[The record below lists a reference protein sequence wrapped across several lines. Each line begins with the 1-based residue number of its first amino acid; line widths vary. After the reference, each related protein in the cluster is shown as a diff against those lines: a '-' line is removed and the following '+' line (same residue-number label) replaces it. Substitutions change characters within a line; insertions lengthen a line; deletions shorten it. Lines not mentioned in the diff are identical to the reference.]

1 MMSHRSIISIPAQL
15 MMLSVFAVPIFAA
28 VIPAQRKDSET
39 GSGTLRQHIDAAHRA
54 ERAGN
59 LGQAAEQYRAFLTQA
74 LDQLALE
81 HAQLGDYAKTT
92 AYFDEALE
100 LTSDA
105 FQLRLDY
112 AIAAL
117 QAGDLQRAET
127 LTRFIFAHPPQK
139 SEDLART
146 HQILGRI
153 LLRMNRD
160 REAKKEMEAA
170 IALTPNF
177 ENLYGLAVVCLD
189 MDDEGCATRLFAEL
203 QSSFGETPAL
213 HMQFGRAYGNS
224 DYSPRAVVEFRKVI
238 AEDPRFPTAHY
249 SLAAAL
255 LGTGEDEATMLAAEA
270 ELKKELAISPRDFLT
285 YAALGKIAAAHHQ
298 YPQAEKYLK
307 KATSLNPRN
316 PDAFLYL
323 GQMYFDTDRPIDA
336 KAALRQAV
344 KLTTDVSRNRYQVQ
358 KAHFLLGRILMQEHR
373 AEEAHAEMLIARGL
387 ANKGLSKDKS
397 GLAGVMP
404 GLSAPTDPQG
414 ASTEITP
421 ATESTPQTVDPEAS
435 ARLESDEQQLRLAI
449 GDSYN
454 NLGVISA
461 TGQDYSN
468 ALHYFERA
476 ARWNPSLDG
485 MDYNLGHAAFMASRF
500 ADAILPLS
508 HALHARPSDAGIRSA
523 LAISRFMTGDYNG
536 CIEALHGKEE
546 IITSIPQLE
555 YVYAASLV
563 KTGEVSSG
571 KRRLE
576 SLEARHPE
584 IAEVHRSLGEVLDR
598 QGERPKAAEELR
610 SAILLNANDPE
621 SHYDLGKI
629 DLELGDRSAAI
640 VELESAIRL
649 LPGEPRFHAELAKA
663 YKASLRTADAEK
675 ELHIYDALKNS
686 QTPPAE
692 TVSGSQETVVSGR

>member
-1 MMSHRSIISIPAQL
+1 MSHRSLILIPAQL
-15 MMLSVFAVPIFAA
+15 ILFSIFAVPLFAA
-28 VIPAQRKDSET
+28 VLPAQRKNVET
-39 GSGTLRQHIDAAHRA
+39 RSTVLRQHMDAAHRA
-54 ERAGN
+54 EQSGR
-59 LGQAAEQYRAFLTQA
+59 LDEAAEHYRAFLAQA
-74 LDQLALE
+74 LDELAIE
-81 HAQLGDYAKTT
+81 HEQLGDYTKTA

-100 LTSDA
+100 LTPDA
-105 FQLRLDY
+105 FPLRLDY

-117 QAGDLQRAET
+117 QAGDLQHAET
-127 LTRFIFAHPPQK
+127 LTRFILTHPPQE
-139 SEDLART
+139 SSDLSRT

-153 LLRMNRD
+153 LLKMNRN
-160 REAKKEMEAA
+160 REARKEMEAA

-177 ENLYGLAVVCLD
+177 ENLYGLAVVCLE
-189 MDDEGCATRLFAEL
+189 MDEEGCATELFAEM

-224 DYSPRAVVEFRKVI
+224 DSSPRAVAEFRKVI
-238 AEDPRFPTAHY
+238 AEDPRFPGAHY

-255 LGTGEDEATMLAAEA
+255 LGTGEDEATILAAEI

-285 YAALGKIAAAHHQ
+285 YAALGKIAAAQHR

-307 KATSLNPRN
+307 QATSLNPRN

-323 GQMYFDTDRPIDA
+323 GQMYFDTDRSVEA

-344 KLTTDVSRNRYQVQ
+344 QLTTDVTRNRYQVQ

-373 AEEAHAEMLIARGL
+373 AEEAHAEMVIARSL

-397 GLAGVMP
+397 ELAGLMP
-404 GLSAPTDPQG
+404 GLSAPTDPQ
-414 ASTEITP
+414 STSTDTT
-421 ATESTPQTVDPEAS
+421 ATTQSTPQAADPEAS
-435 ARLESDEQQLRLAI
+435 AHLESYEKQLRLVI

-454 NLGVISA
+454 NLGAITA
-461 TGQDYSN
+461 TRNDYLN
-468 ALHYFERA
+468 ALHYFDRA
-476 ARWNPSLDG
+476 AAWNPSLEG
-485 MDYNLGHAAFMASRF
+485 LDYNLGHAAFMASRF
-500 ADAILPLS
+500 SDATPPLS
-508 HALHARPSDAGIRSA
+508 RALQAHPSDAGIRSA
-523 LAISRFMTGDYNG
+523 LAISRFMTGDYSG
-536 CIEALHGKEE
+536 CVEALHGGEE

-576 SLEARHPE
+576 SLEAKHPE

-598 QGERPKAAEELR
+598 QGEKRKAAEEVR

-629 DLELGDRSAAI
+629 DLELGDRGAAI

-649 LPGEPRFHAELAKA
+649 LPSEPKFHAELANA
-663 YKASLRTADAEK
+663 YKAVLRTADAEK
-675 ELHIYDALKNS
+675 ELHTYDALKSS
-686 QTPPAE
+686 QTPAAKA
-692 TVSGSQETVVSGR
+692 VSGQQETIVPSR

>member
-1 MMSHRSIISIPAQL
+1 MILIPAQL
-15 MMLSVFAVPIFAA
+15 MILSVFAVPFFAA
-28 VIPAQRKDSET
+28 VIPTQRKNADPESAA
-39 GSGTLRQHIDAAHRA
+39 LRQHMDAAHRA

-59 LGQAAEQYRAFLTQA
+59 LDEAAGHYRAFLAQA

-81 HAQLGDYAKTT
+81 HEQLGDYAKTA

-100 LTSDA
+100 LTPDS
-105 FQLRLDY
+105 FPLRLDY
-112 AIAAL
+112 DLAAL

-127 LTRFIFAHPPQK
+127 LTRFILAHPPQES
-139 SEDLART
+139 SELARA
-146 HQILGRI
+146 HQILGSI

-160 REAKKEMEAA
+160 REAKAEMEAA

-177 ENLYGLAVVCLD
+177 ENLYGLAVVCLE
-189 MDDEGCATRLFAEL
+189 MDDEGCATKIFAEM

-224 DYSPRAVVEFRKVI
+224 DYSPRAVDEFRKAI
-238 AEDPRFPTAHY
+238 AEDPRLPGAHY

-255 LGTGEDEATMLAAEA
+255 LGTGEDEATILAAET

-285 YAALGKIAAAHHQ
+285 YAALGKIAATHHR

-307 KATSLNPRN
+307 QATSLNPRN

-323 GQMYFDTDRPIDA
+323 GQMYFDTDRPTDA
-336 KAALRQAV
+336 KVALRQAV
-344 KLTTDVSRNRYQVQ
+344 QLTTDVTRNRYQVQ

-373 AEEAHAEMLIARGL
+373 AEEAHAEMAIARSL

-397 GLAGVMP
+397 ELAGLMP
-404 GLSAPTDPQG
+404 GLSAPKDPQS
-414 ASTEITP
+414 ASTDTIAETMA
-421 ATESTPQTVDPEAS
+421 ATQSTPQTADPEAS
-435 ARLESDEQQLRLAI
+435 AHLESYEKQLRLVI

-454 NLGVISA
+454 NLGAITA
-461 TGQDYSN
+461 TGNDYLN

-476 ARWNPSLDG
+476 AAWNPSLEG

-500 ADAILPLS
+500 PDAIPPLS
-508 HALHARPSDAGIRSA
+508 RALQAHPSDAGIRSA
-523 LAISRFMTGDYNG
+523 LAISRFMTDDYSG
-536 CIEALHGKEE
+536 CIEALHGGEE

-555 YVYAASLV
+555 YVYAVSLV

-576 SLEARHPE
+576 SLEAKHPE

-598 QGERPKAAEELR
+598 QGERRKAAEEVR
-610 SAILLNANDPE
+610 SAILLNASDPE

-629 DLELGDRSAAI
+629 DLELGDRSAAM

-649 LPGEPRFHAELAKA
+649 LPSEPKFHAELAKA
-663 YKASLRTADAEK
+663 YKAALRAADAEK
-675 ELHIYDALKNS
+675 ELHTYDALKNA
-686 QTPPAE
+686 QTPPAKNVAGKRE
-692 TVSGSQETVVSGR
+692 AVAPSR

>member
-1 MMSHRSIISIPAQL
+1 MMFHRSIIWIPAQL
-15 MMLSVFAVPIFAA
+15 LMLCVFAVPFFAA
-28 VIPAQRKDSET
+28 VVPAQRKDADA
-39 GSGTLRQHIDAAHRA
+39 GSAALRQHMDAAHRA

-59 LGQAAEQYRAFLTQA
+59 LDEAAEQYRAFLAQA

-81 HAQLGDYAKTT
+81 HAQLGDYTKTT

-100 LTSDA
+100 LTPNA
-105 FQLRLDY
+105 LPLRLDY

-127 LTRFIFAHPPQK
+127 LTRFILAHPPQE
-139 SEDLART
+139 SSDLARA
-146 HQILGRI
+146 HQTLGRI

-160 REAKKEMEAA
+160 QEARKEMEAA

-177 ENLYGLAVVCLD
+177 ENLYGLAVVCLE
-189 MDDEGCATRLFAEL
+189 MDDDACATQLFTEM

-224 DYSPRAVVEFRKVI
+224 DYSPRAVTEFKKVI
-238 AEDPRFPTAHY
+238 AEDPRFPGAHY

-255 LGTGEDEATMLAAEA
+255 LGSGEDEATMLAAEA

-285 YAALGKIAAAHHQ
+285 YAALGKIAAAHHE

-307 KATSLNPRN
+307 QATSLNPKN

-323 GQMYFDTDRPIDA
+323 GQMYFDTNRPADA
-336 KAALRQAV
+336 KVALRQAV
-344 KLTTDVSRNRYQVQ
+344 QLTTDVTRNHYQVQ

-373 AEEAHAEMLIARGL
+373 AEEAHAEMLIARSL

-397 GLAGVMP
+397 ELAGLLPGLAAT
-404 GLSAPTDPQG
+404 SDSQA
-414 ASTEITP
+414 ASTDTMA
-421 ATESTPQTVDPEAS
+421 ATQPTPQAADAEAS
-435 ARLESDEQQLRLAI
+435 ARLESYEKQLRLVI

-454 NLGVISA
+454 NLGAISA
-461 TGQDYSN
+461 TGQAYSK
-468 ALHYFERA
+468 ALHYFQRA
-476 ARWNPSLDG
+476 AAWNPSIEG

-500 ADAILPLS
+500 SDAIPPLS
-508 HALHARPSDAGIRSA
+508 RSVRAHASDAGIRSA
-523 LAISRFMTGDYNG
+523 LAISQFMTGDYNG
-536 CIEALHGKEE
+536 CIEALHGREE

-563 KTGEVSSG
+563 KTGEISAG

-576 SLEARHPE
+576 SLEAKHPE

-598 QGERPKAAEELR
+598 QGARPKAAEEVR

-640 VELESAIRL
+640 VELETATRL
-649 LPGEPRFHAELAKA
+649 LPSEPRFHAELASA
-663 YKASLRTADAEK
+663 YKASSRTADAEK
-675 ELHIYDALKNS
+675 ELHIYDGLKNS
-686 QTPPAE
+686 QTPSAKTASDLHEAVAPE
-692 TVSGSQETVVSGR
+692 R

>member
-1 MMSHRSIISIPAQL
+1 MSQRSKILIPAQL
-15 MMLSVFAVPIFAA
+15 MMFSIFAVSLFAA
-28 VIPAQRKDSET
+28 VIPAQRKNAET
-39 GSGTLRQHIDAAHRA
+39 GSTVLRQHIEAAHRA

-59 LGQAAEQYRAFLTQA
+59 LDEAAGHYRTFLAQA

-81 HAQLGDYAKTT
+81 HEQLGDYAKTA

-100 LTSDA
+100 LTPDA

-112 AIAAL
+112 ATAAL
-117 QAGDLQRAET
+117 QANDLQRAET
-127 LTRFIFAHPPQK
+127 LTRFILAHPPQE
-139 SEDLART
+139 SSDLART

-160 REAKKEMEAA
+160 REARKEMEAA

-177 ENLYGLAVVCLD
+177 ENLYGLAVVCLE
-189 MDDEGCATRLFAEL
+189 MDDEGCATKLFTEM
-203 QSSFGETPAL
+203 QNSFGETPAL

-224 DYSPRAVVEFRKVI
+224 DYSPRAVAEFRKVI
-238 AEDPRFPTAHY
+238 AQDPRFPGAHY

-255 LGTGEDEATMLAAEA
+255 LGTGEDEATILAAET

-285 YAALGKIAAAHHQ
+285 YAALGKIAAAHHR

-307 KATSLNPRN
+307 QATSLNPRN

-323 GQMYFDTDRPIDA
+323 GQMYFDTDRPLDA

-344 KLTTDVSRNRYQVQ
+344 QLTTDVTRNRYQVQ

-373 AEEAHAEMLIARGL
+373 AEEAHAEMLIARSL

-397 GLAGVMP
+397 ELAGLMP
-404 GLSAPTDPQG
+404 GLAAPTDPQSSSTETMAATQSTAQIADPG
-414 ASTEITP
+414 AS
-421 ATESTPQTVDPEAS
+421 AH
-435 ARLESDEQQLRLAI
+435 LESDEKQLRLVI

-454 NLGVISA
+454 NLGAITA
-461 TGQDYSN
+461 TRNDYSN
-468 ALHYFERA
+468 ALHCFERA
-476 ARWNPSLDG
+476 ATWNPSLDG
-485 MDYNLGHAAFMASRF
+485 MDYNLGHAAFMASKF
-500 ADAILPLS
+500 SDAIPPLS
-508 HALHARPSDAGIRSA
+508 RALHAHPSDAGIRSA
-523 LAISRFMTGDYNG
+523 LAISRFMTGDYSG
-536 CIEALHGKEE
+536 CIEALHGGEE

-576 SLEARHPE
+576 SLEAKHPE

-598 QGERPKAAEELR
+598 QGERRKAAEEVR
-610 SAILLNANDPE
+610 SAILLNANDAE

-629 DLELGDRSAAI
+629 DLEFGERSAAI

-649 LPGEPRFHAELAKA
+649 SPSEPKFHAELAKA
-663 YKASLRTADAEK
+663 YKASSRTADAEK
-675 ELHIYDALKNS
+675 ELHTYDALKNA
-686 QTPPAE
+686 QTPPAKTASDSHE
-692 TVSGSQETVVSGR
+692 AAVPVR